1 MYASTGIDTDLCGK
15 CFAVCAYTQRYLRS
29 GYHSRSEF
37 HRNAIFLRKFKK
49 PLDKPP
55 HIWYNIKVID
65 QWRSRLVG
73 RGRTTGNR
81 VGLKRVSR
89 VRISASPPKHLICVR
104 CFFVPCSVKKRQ
116 IVRRDGHFRTLPLAC
131 LISKI
136 VSKNQKRKCKSTQKV
151 RSKNRRKFLPPISV
165 IFYFPRYRFW

>member
-89 VRISASPPKHLICVR
+89 VRISASPPKHLIFIG
-104 CFFVPCSVKKRQ
+104 CFFLFSAILNPQ
-116 IVRRDGHFRTLPLAC
+116 
-131 LISKI
+131 KI
-136 VSKNQKRKCKSTQKV
+136 IQQPSREAWRFCFTFSCRFQKCNKSDSYGDWKNSPTV
-151 RSKNRRKFLPPISV
+151 L
-165 IFYFPRYRFW
+165 